1 MYRKTFYVAKNKKY
15 LSKSE
20 IKNRNKNFTKF

>member
-15 LSKSE
+15 LSESE